1 MTDAIDRET
10 MRRKLAGMQNRI
22 KQRRDGPYKCGYN
35 DACKDAVKK
44 LKECPS
50 LETTS
55 ITRCH
60 ECRNALERQTTL
72 PYCII
77 HNRRKAP
84 DDYCNYG
91 APDIE

>member
-1 MTDAIDRET
+1 
-10 MRRKLAGMQNRI
+10 MQNRI

-35 DACKDAVKK
+35 DACKDAVQK
-44 LKECPS
+44 LTECPS

-55 ITRCH
+55 VTRCH